1 MPTFLI
7 LLRFSSFNNNNNNSI
22 YRRISIRKV
31 VYEWQNRKER
41 RRRKKAKEDA
51 ELLIETR
58 IVWKNYYQ
66 LEIYSNYA
74 KQKPPQMA

>member
-1 MPTFLI
+1 M
-7 LLRFSSFNNNNNNSI
+7 

-31 VYEWQNRKER
+31 VQQNGKIEKNEEARK
-41 RRRKKAKEDA
+41 DA

-58 IVWKNYYQ
+58 IVCKNYYQ

-74 KQKPPQMA
+74 KQKPPKMAKKKEKKDLKEKFKKTLIAHTL